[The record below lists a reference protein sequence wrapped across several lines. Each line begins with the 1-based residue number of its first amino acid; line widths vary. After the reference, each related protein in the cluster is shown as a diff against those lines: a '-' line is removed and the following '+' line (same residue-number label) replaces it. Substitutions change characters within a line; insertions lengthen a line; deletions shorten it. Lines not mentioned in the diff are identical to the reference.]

1 MSVKITNVVQKFIPP
16 ALPPADAF
24 AGQTILITGGTS
36 GLGVAAAVH
45 YLHLGAREIIITARK
60 ATSARA
66 EEAKQTILAQ
76 TSGGK
81 KNKTKGSSDSHGEV
95 TIMELDMNSYAS
107 CLSLVESLKAKYT
120 AGGLDVVVLNAGSMN
135 TEFVKSPA
143 GS

>member
-1 MSVKITNVVQKFIPP
+1 MAARINNVVQKIIPP

-24 AGQTILITGGTS
+24 SGQTILVTGGTS

-45 YLHLGAREIIITARK
+45 YLNLGAKEVIITARK

-66 EEAKQTILAQ
+66 EEAKQRILAQ

-81 KNKTKGSSDSHGEV
+81 KSKTKNSSNGKGEV

-107 CLSLVESLKAKYT
+107 CLSLVDSLKAKYA

-135 TEFVKSPA
+135 NEFVKSPA